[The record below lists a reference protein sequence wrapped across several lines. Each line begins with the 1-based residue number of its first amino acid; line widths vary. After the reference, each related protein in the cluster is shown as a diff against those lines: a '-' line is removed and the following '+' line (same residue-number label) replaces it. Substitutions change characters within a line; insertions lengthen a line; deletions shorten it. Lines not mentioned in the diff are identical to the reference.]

1 MREVRP
7 AAVAGSWYPGVA
19 PRLAEEVD
27 AHLASAALRNL
38 PSCPRAVVAPH
49 AGLMYSG
56 PVAAYAYTL
65 VRGCRYAAV
74 VLVGPSHFVG
84 FSGVSIW
91 PRGRWETPYGDV
103 AVATELAEAIAAA
116 APEIREHPEAHGREH
131 SLEMQLPF
139 VARLLPGVPIV
150 PLVMGYQTR
159 QTALALGDALGRA
172 LRRPAAGGPEPR
184 RDAEDDVLL
193 VASSDLSHYEDA
205 ETAARMDAVVLGHVE
220 GFDASGLME
229 ALEHEPRHAC
239 GGGPMVSV
247 LRAAAL
253 LGATRA
259 RVLRY
264 ADSGDVS
271 GDKSS
276 VVGYMAAAMW

>member
-1 MREVRP
+1 MSDVRP
-7 AAVAGSWYPGVA
+7 SAVAGSWYPA
-19 PRLAEEVD
+19 ARTKLAQEID
-27 AHLASAALRNL
+27 AHLAAAAIDPTPR
-38 PSCPRAVVAPH
+38 CPHAIVAPH

-56 PVAAYAYTL
+56 PVAAYAYKL
-65 VRGCRYAAV
+65 VAECPDSAV

-84 FSGVSIW
+84 FDGVSIW
-91 PRGRWETPYGDV
+91 PRGAWQTPFGDV
-103 AVATELAEAIAAA
+103 EVAKELAKAIQSASRT
-116 APEIREHPEAHGREH
+116 IVEHPAAHGREH

-139 VARLLPGVPIV
+139 IARLLPDVPIV
-150 PLVMGYQTR
+150 PLVMGYQR
-159 QTALALGDALGRA
+159 RETAFALGDALA
-172 LRRPAAGGPEPR
+172 DAVAAFTRRGGGQ
-184 RDAEDDVLL
+184 VLI

-205 ETAARMDAVVLGHVE
+205 ATASRLDAVIVHRVE
-220 GFDASGLME
+220 ALDADGLMD

-247 LRAAAL
+247 MRAARL
-253 LGATRA
+253 LGAAHA

-276 VVGYMAAAMW
+276 VVGYMAAAIW

>member
-1 MREVRP
+1 MRDVRP
-7 AAVAGSWYPGVA
+7 SAVAGSWYPA
-19 PRLAEEVD
+19 TRARLSEAVD
-27 AHLASAALRNL
+27 AHLRLAARDEVDT
-38 PSCPRAVVAPH
+38 CPRAIIAPH

-65 VRGCRYAAV
+65 VRQCRYAAA

-84 FSGVSIW
+84 FRGVSIW
-91 PRGRWETPYGDV
+91 PRGEWGTPLGAVKV
-103 AVATELAEAIAAA
+103 ADGLAGALAAESGVIIER
-116 APEIREHPEAHGREH
+116 PGAHGREH

-150 PLVMGYQTR
+150 PLVMGHQR
-159 QTALALGDALGRA
+159 RETAMVLGDALARA
-172 LRRPAAGGPEPR
+172 VTSYRTRVPG
-184 RDAEDDVLL
+184 DILL

-205 ETAARMDAVVLGHVE
+205 ATASRLDAVMVRHIE
-220 GFDASGLME
+220 AFDADGLMD

-253 LGATRA
+253 LGGTRA

-276 VVGYMAAAMW
+276 VVGYLAAAVW